1 MAAAVVGELVL
12 LAGQGLPL
20 LARPVETGRH
30 QQLQAHQ

>member
-1 MAAAVVGELVL
+1 MVAVVEGELVL

-20 LARPVETGRH
+20 LALPVETGRH